1 MGFGAEDSVETISP
15 DDQGLC
21 VQPVS
26 VGSCTPLI
34 EEGKQKLVFARY

>member
-1 MGFGAEDSVETISP
+1 MLAEVLSVGFGAEDSIETISP

-26 VGSCTPLI
+26 VGS
-34 EEGKQKLVFARY
+34 